1 MDTEFL
7 FHLCVFS
14 ALLKDIII
22 VSNVLQTKDCDIGRA
37 YILIFPPRATRPC
50 SWWGGGLSVPMIHQA
65 VLVELLMPG
74 RLVMRFQTKKWL
86 DSKSNPKG
94 TPSWR
99 TLRDSQ
105 LEDLLRA
112 LVHPI

>member
-1 MDTEFL
+1 MF
-7 FHLCVFS
+7 
-14 ALLKDIII
+14 I
-22 VSNVLQTKDCDIGRA
+22 VYGLNYPLRSQKTLQ
-37 YILIFPPRATRPC
+37 LV
-50 SWWGGGLSVPMIHQA
+50 GGLSVPMIHQA